1 MKYSF
6 LLLLV
11 VLVSFKALNSNQVST
26 NASSSHLAESLPSLK
41 LLNAQ
46 KQVINISS
54 LKGKKVFV
62 NLWATWCGPCRAEIP
77 SIEKLAAKLDP
88 NKVAFVM
95 IGLDD
100 EFAKPFAYA
109 TKNKIKLPVFYPAEN
124 LPAVFNTDAIP
135 ATFIFNEKGEL
146 IHKQIGSVDY
156 NTKEYLTLLSK

>member
-11 VLVSFKALNSNQVST
+11 VLFSFKADQR
-26 NASSSHLAESLPSLK
+26 SLPEFK
-41 LLNAQ
+41 MLNAQ
-46 KQVINISS
+46 KQPVYLSKY
-54 LKGKKVFV
+54 KGKKVFV

-100 EFAKPFAYA
+100 EFEKPFAYA
-109 TKNKIKLPVFYPAEN
+109 NRNHIKLPVFYPAEN

-156 NTKEYLTLLSK
+156 NTKEYVTMLSR